1 VQEDGEDVSAEAA
14 IVYQQVL
21 RGPHSKNRGI
31 RFRILGPM
39 ELDALELKAAKLL
52 LGEPKADP
60 DTKIGRLRQLRLQ
73 EGVREMLVAVT
84 KAPVPIPPERV
95 IPDRLPDGTQP
106 PIPEIPEPSL
116 EDPSL
121 WQAVTIGSL
130 VMPGP
135 YSYDALFSGPDHGY
149 LKGLFV
155 HCHEVDPNVVGDVL
169 KKERTVSTG

>member
-1 VQEDGEDVSAEAA
+1 VQENGEDVSRDAVV
-14 IVYQQVL
+14 VYQQVL

-31 RFRILGPM
+31 RFRILGPT

-60 DTKIGRLRQLRLQ
+60 DTKFGRLRQLRLQ

-84 KAPVPIPPERV
+84 KEPVAIPAEPV

-106 PIPEIPEPSL
+106 PIPEVPEPSL
-116 EDPSL
+116 EDPNL

-135 YSYDALFSGPDHGY
+135 YSYDALFSGPDHAH
-149 LKGLFV
+149 LKGLFT
-155 HCHEVDPNVVGDVL
+155 HCHEANPLIVEDVL

>member
-1 VQEDGEDVSAEAA
+1 VSEVT
-14 IVYQQVL
+14 VYQQVL

-31 RFRILGPM
+31 RFRILGPT

-60 DTKIGRLRQLRLQ
+60 DTKMGRLRQLRLQ

-84 KAPVPIPPERV
+84 KEPVPPPPVPVVPE
-95 IPDRLPDGTQP
+95 RLPDGTQP
-106 PIPEIPEPSL
+106 PTPEVEEPAL
-116 EDPSL
+116 EDPKL
-121 WQAVTIGSL
+121 WQDVTIGEL

-135 YSYDALFSGPDHGY
+135 FSYDVLFSGPDHAY

-155 HCHEVDPNVVGDVL
+155 HCHEADPNVVENVL
-169 KKERTVSTG
+169 KKERTVTTG